1 MMLKRYFY
9 EFILYTDLGEK
20 VKDVLNGL
28 FPGLI
33 PEPQRVRV
41 PVRKP
46 EDVRRRGGRIR

>member
-1 MMLKRYFY
+1 MLKEYFY

-41 PVRKP
+41 PVRP
-46 EDVRRRGGRIR
+46 PQDPRRRGGNIR